1 MVKSDWLSVFVGG
14 DCDSGTHIF
23 TPIKRPYVISPVV
36 KGIWPTPSMP
46 KSPDGFR
53 KSGLPVQNQKN
64 YTNSRPATKD
74 ILMKVK
80 KLACRIA
87 WGATKKCHFNSTF
100 QPQKSCISL
109 KMIGFLPK
117 PCGSS
122 RSTTFLLRP
131 SPAVGAREKI
141 QHLPSTDI
149 PRALSRRHCHD
160 FVAKVF
166 RLHHYHH
173 TYRLSKHI

>member
-23 TPIKRPYVISPVV
+23 TPIKRPYVISPVF
-36 KGIWPTPSMP
+36 KGIWPTPSVP

-53 KSGLPVQNQKN
+53 KSGLPESKKICGQQTCHVQ
-64 YTNSRPATKD
+64 D

-87 WGATKKCHFNSTF
+87 WGATKGRHFNSTF

-122 RSTTFLLRP
+122 RGTPFFTTVSSSWRQRKNSTP
-131 SPAVGAREKI
+131 SFNRHPE
-141 QHLPSTDI
+141 S
-149 PRALSRRHCHD
+149 ALEICWKRC
-160 FVAKVF
+160 FVFTRSLYV
-166 RLHHYHH
+166 
-173 TYRLSKHI
+173 